1 MTVLRRVVFPAAWL
15 LVFLIIAAA
24 LVKMAFFPALEPPTG
39 SQFPA
44 AEVVTPT
51 VPVTLGTVANTVEL
65 TGTVA
70 ADDAVPIRSTAA
82 GEVVFLFAA
91 EGEKVAQGDR
101 LFQVKALAKE
111 QPAPP
116 AAGTGESDE
125 AEPGG
130 EAAART
136 PAEAPEP
143 VYEYFDVAA
152 PAAGTL
158 TSFAPLVGE
167 AVSIGQSL
175 GSVGTGTY
183 HVTGTLSAAQQF
195 RLLDRPSSAVITIA
209 GGSAPF
215 TCDDPQIGDPAPA
228 AGGGAPPASERTA
241 MAGPMGGEAPPAGD
255 DGSAPAGEL
264 TCAIPA
270 GVPSF
275 AGLSATV
282 KVSAGVA
289 ENVMTVPTTAVQGS
303 IAKGVVWVLG
313 AEGGQEERAVELGLN
328 DGSVVEIL
336 AGLTEGES
344 VLEFVPGAE
353 QPVQTGMQ
361 PAEMGG

>member
-15 LVFLIIAAA
+15 VVFLIIAAA
-24 LVKMAFFPALEPPTG
+24 LVKMAFFSALEPPAG

-70 ADDAVPIRSTAA
+70 ADEGVPLRSTAA

-91 EGEKVAQGDR
+91 EGDTVALGDP
-101 LFQVKALAKE
+101 LFQVRTPAKD

-116 AAGTGESDE
+116 AAEAGGSDE
-125 AEPGG
+125 GG
-130 EAAART
+130 AGEETGPPA
-136 PAEAPEP
+136 PAEVPET
-143 VYEYFDVAA
+143 VYEYYDVAA
-152 PAAGTL
+152 PAAGAL
-158 TSFAPLVGE
+158 TSFPPLVGE
-167 AVSIGQSL
+167 AVSIGQEV
-175 GSVGTGTY
+175 GSVSPGTY
-183 HVTGTLSAAQQF
+183 HVSGTLTAAQQF

-215 TCDDPQIGDPAPA
+215 TCADPRIGDPTPA
-228 AGGGAPPASERTA
+228 AGGAPPASERTA
-241 MAGPMGGEAPPAGD
+241 MAGPMGGGTPPAGD

-264 TCAIPA
+264 TCGVPA
-270 GVPSF
+270 DVPSF
-275 AGLSATV
+275 AGLSATI
-282 KVSAGVA
+282 KLSAGVA

-303 IAKGVVWVLG
+303 IAKGVVWVLK
-313 AEGGQEERAVELGLN
+313 AEGGQEERAVQLGLN
-328 DGSVVEIL
+328 DGSIVEIL
-336 AGLTEGES
+336 SGLTEGES

-353 QPVQTGMQ
+353 QVVQPGMH